1 LIGVIAFVPASIF
14 GKRASAETKD
24 FVFHI
29 MIPSF
34 ACGALLA
41 TTVFLLIPEALVL
54 LSGGHEE
61 EHDDEH
67 RFLEGEEEE
76 EGEGEAT
83 WKFGIS
89 VLAGY
94 FIPFIFS
101 GFFPHSHVPE
111 DVLDC
116 PAELEHAIP
125 VEIVADEKI
134 DDSKRTDV
142 DKEEQFAYE
151 TAPDYRLAASILAG
165 DFFHN
170 FADGVFIGSAFLL
183 CDRNLAIIVTATTV
197 FHELSQELADY
208 FLLTNQCHFPT
219 WKALAFNFVS
229 GFSVMLGVIVIFST
243 EVSNTA
249 IGVILAMSAGVYF
262 YVALTEC
269 APRVNQYLTSTR
281 RRACSFLFW
290 VLGAVPIGLVLLN
303 HAHCEE

>member
-1 LIGVIAFVPASIF
+1 
-14 GKRASAETKD
+14 
-24 FVFHI
+24 

-61 EHDDEH
+61 EHEDEH

-116 PAELEHAIP
+116 PAELVHAIP
-125 VEIVADEKI
+125 VEIVAEKKI
-134 DDSKRTDV
+134 DEESSEDDVEDLVSKDVKGSNDSKRTDV